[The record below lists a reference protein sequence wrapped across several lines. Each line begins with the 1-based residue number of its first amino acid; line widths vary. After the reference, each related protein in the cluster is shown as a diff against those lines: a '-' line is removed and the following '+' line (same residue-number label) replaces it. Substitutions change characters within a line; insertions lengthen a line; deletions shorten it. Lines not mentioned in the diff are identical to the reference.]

1 MVRWLEVSLYRE
13 LAQGISL
20 QILNFAPATS
30 YELEILTH
38 QAESLLQEL
47 GLHYRVVS
55 LAAGDITFGAEFCYD
70 LEVWIPSQQTYREIS
85 SCSLYGTFQARRCKI
100 RTKRPGTSQT
110 EYPATL
116 NGSALPVGRTII
128 ALLDSTLRSL
138 GT

>member
-1 MVRWLEVSLYRE
+1 MD
-13 LAQGISL
+13 
-20 QILNFAPATS
+20 S

-128 ALLDSTLRSL
+128 ALLEQGQQPDGSVVLPSVLHPYTGFERILP
-138 GT
+138 GGAVE